1 MSNLTCNDAEFN
13 LQQVLLLMN
22 LLTKWLVHSGVG
34 YMDFTA
40 ALKPIFYQQAVNEL
54 IENNRKLTVSSI
66 SLMSGL
72 HRKDVTAYKDIM
84 EQGKPLCDAKVS
96 EPMSVPARVVGL
108 WLAES
113 YPTVIA
119 FSDAEKM
126 SFELLVKKISTER
139 HPRAVLN
146 ELLRL
151 GIVEE
156 NNDLISLKKGSYI
169 PDTMQDSI
177 QLLTMH
183 LQQHMQAG
191 LHNIFSSANTTYLE
205 EAVRV
210 DEITEESVAVLKE
223 FSLHFWAEY
232 SQKLMELALQRTAL
246 DQGKTDATHEFYFGA
261 YQHDTK

>member
-34 YMDFTA
+34 YMEFTA

-54 IENNRKLTVSSI
+54 LENEKKLTVSSI

-72 HRKDVTAYKDIM
+72 HRKDVTAYKDIV
-84 EQGKPLCDAKVS
+84 ELGKPLCDAKVA

-113 YPTVIA
+113 WPSSIA
-119 FSDAEKM
+119 FSDSTQI
-126 SFELLVKKISTER
+126 SFESLVKRVSTER

-156 NNDLISLKKGSYI
+156 NNHQISLKKGSYI
-169 PDTMQDSI
+169 PDALQDSI
-177 QLLTMH
+177 QMLTLH

-191 LHNIFSSANTTYLE
+191 LHNVFNSAGTTYLE

-210 DEITEESVAVLKE
+210 DEITQESVDVLKD
-223 FSLHFWAEY
+223 FSLQFWAEY
-232 SQKLMELALQRTAL
+232 SQKLMELALQRSEI
-246 DQGKTDATHEFYFGA
+246 DQGKADANHEFYFGA